1 MSATYQNHNNRN
13 SKYKRNSNYNR
24 NSNSNR
30 RSQRN
35 SNFVEDRN
43 AAFFLGKLNKNHNRE
58 HIYNQLIRL
67 TQMPDFNFYITK
79 FDMPNGPNGQGNQG
93 FAFVHTKSPEQ
104 ARRIIAMKHLRL
116 GNQECE
122 VKSYSGRTEVEST
135 SGRETPDSG
144 VRACYNYNK
153 PNHVNNPLKT
163 ANDNWSSDQSRSRV
177 NSGFSRFSDAEAT
190 SGKNSES
197 DSHGSYASKQ
207 NHSEFNNENGNS
219 VNNSDSINI
228 HMQKDYEEDA
238 HVQNNYEP
246 FVNSTN
252 PVNSMNSV
260 QNQIH
265 PADSEMHDQW
275 ITDNTNFI
283 LSQVESNSLDWVRFK
298 RICNEFTKMLVN
310 FDARKV
316 EEVERLMNGQSIHQ
330 TILA

>member
-1 MSATYQNHNNRN
+1 MSATYQNHHNNRN
-13 SKYKRNSNYNR
+13 SKYKRSSNYNR
-24 NSNSNR
+24 K
-30 RSQRN
+30 SQRN

-67 TQMPDFNFYITK
+67 TQMPNFNFYITK

-122 VKSYSGRTEVEST
+122 VKSYGGRNDVEST

-144 VRACYNYNK
+144 VRACYNK
-153 PNHVNNPLKT
+153 PNHVNNPLKA
-163 ANDNWSSDQSRSRV
+163 ANDDWSSDPSRSRV
-177 NSGFSRFSDAEAT
+177 NSGFSRFSDNEAT

-207 NHSEFNNENGNS
+207 NHSEFNNENSNS
-219 VNNSDSINI
+219 VNNSDSNI
-228 HMQKDYEEDA
+228 HMKKDYEEDA
-238 HVQNNYEP
+238 HVQINYEP
-246 FVNSTN
+246 IVNSTN
-252 PVNSMNSV
+252 PVNSINSV

-265 PADSEMHDQW
+265 AADSEMHDQW

-283 LSQVESNSLDWVRFK
+283 LSKVKSNSLDEFMM
-298 RICNEFTKMLVN
+298 ICSGFTKMLVES
-310 FDARKV
+310 DARKV
-316 EEVERLMNGQSIHQ
+316 EEVVRLMNGQSIHQ

>member
-1 MSATYQNHNNRN
+1 MSATYQNHHNNRN
-13 SKYKRNSNYNR
+13 SNYKRNSNYNR
-24 NSNSNR
+24 NSNSNYKR
-30 RSQRN
+30 KSQRN

-67 TQMPDFNFYITK
+67 TQMPEFNFYITK

-122 VKSYSGRTEVEST
+122 VKSYGGRTDAEST

-153 PNHVNNPLKT
+153 PNHVNNPLKA
-163 ANDNWSSDQSRSRV
+163 ANDSWSSDQIRSRV
-177 NSGFSRFSDAEAT
+177 NSGLSRFSDTEAT

-197 DSHGSYASKQ
+197 DSHGSYVSKK
-207 NHSEFNNENGNS
+207 NHSEFNNESGNS
-219 VNNSDSINI
+219 VNNSDIIN
-228 HMQKDYEEDA
+228 MQKNYEEDA
-238 HVQNNYEP
+238 DLQNNYEP
-246 FVNSTN
+246 IANSTN
-252 PVNSMNSV
+252 PVESINSV

-265 PADSEMHDQW
+265 TADSEMHDQW
-275 ITDNTNFI
+275 ITYNTNFI
-283 LSQVESNSLDWVRFK
+283 LSKVESNSLRQFMD
-298 RICNEFTKMLVN
+298 ICNEFTKMLVN
-310 FDARKV
+310 SDARKV

-330 TILA
+330 PILA

>member
-1 MSATYQNHNNRN
+1 MSATYQNHHNNRN

-24 NSNSNR
+24 NYNR
-30 RSQRN
+30 KSQRN

-104 ARRIIAMKHLRL
+104 AKRIIAMKHLKL

-122 VKSYSGRTEVEST
+122 VKSYGGRTDVEST

-144 VRACYNYNK
+144 VRACYK
-153 PNHVNNPLKT
+153 PNHVNNPLKA
-163 ANDNWSSDQSRSRV
+163 ANGNWSRDQSRSRV
-177 NSGFSRFSDAEAT
+177 NSGFSRFSDTEAT

-238 HVQNNYEP
+238 HVQINYEP
-246 FVNSTN
+246 IVNTTN
-252 PVNSMNSV
+252 PVDSINSV

-265 PADSEMHDQW
+265 NADSEMHDQW

-283 LSQVESNSLDWVRFK
+283 LSKVESNSLYPFMM
-298 RICNEFTKMLVN
+298 ICNEFTKMLVN